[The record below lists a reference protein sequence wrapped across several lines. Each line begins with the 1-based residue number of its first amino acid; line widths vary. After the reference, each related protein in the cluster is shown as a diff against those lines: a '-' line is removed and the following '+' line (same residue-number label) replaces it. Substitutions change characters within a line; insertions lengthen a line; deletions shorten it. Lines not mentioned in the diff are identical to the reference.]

1 MTILTHVPWKDP
13 RLAIGVILIAGG
25 GVAGSI
31 LLGGESSVPLLRA
44 SAPVAEG
51 SVLSESQFVVAE
63 LPERVGKDYV
73 RSGQIPDGAVAA
85 HGIEAGDLLP
95 SSAIGEPVGL
105 LDVTIPLIV
114 APASSVAVGSQVDVW
129 RVQNATINTAPG
141 ARLIAQGAVLVSVEA
156 GGVGAQATAQ
166 IRVEPAD
173 VPGILEVLGTQDG
186 LAIVGKAG

>member
-1 MTILTHVPWKDP
+1 M
-13 RLAIGVILIAGG
+13 
-25 GVAGSI
+25 
-31 LLGGESSVPLLRA
+31 
-44 SAPVAEG
+44 
-51 SVLSESQFVVAE
+51 
-63 LPERVGKDYV
+63 
-73 RSGQIPDGAVAA
+73 
-85 HGIEAGDLLP
+85 
-95 SSAIGEPVGL
+95 
-105 LDVTIPLIV
+105 TIPLIV

>member
-44 SAPVAEG
+44 SAPIAEG

-73 RSGQIPDGAVAA
+73 RSGQISDGAVAA
-85 HGIEAGDLLP
+85 HGIEVGDLLP
-95 SSAIGEPVGL
+95 SSAIGEPGGL

>member
-95 SSAIGEPVGL
+95 FSAIGEPGGL

>member
-95 SSAIGEPVGL
+95 SSVIGEPGGL

>member
-95 SSAIGEPVGL
+95 SSAIGEP
-105 LDVTIPLIV
+105 
-114 APASSVAVGSQVDVW
+114 
-129 RVQNATINTAPG
+129 G
-141 ARLIAQGAVLVSVEA
+141 ACS
-156 GGVGAQATAQ
+156 T
-166 IRVEPAD
+166 
-173 VPGILEVLGTQDG
+173 
-186 LAIVGKAG
+186 

>member
-44 SAPVAEG
+44 SAPIAEG

-95 SSAIGEPVGL
+95 SSAIGEPGGL

-129 RVQNATINTAPG
+129 RVQNTTINTAPG